1 VGTGSLRANMG
12 YELIVVAIEYLPRR
26 ADRSS
31 ADALRIS
38 SQSRAVS
45 TTGWCA
51 TSSWSDH
58 HELAAM
64 NAHVPLEAM
73 AYVPPERHGW

>member
-1 VGTGSLRANMG
+1 VGTGSLRANMARSRSW
-12 YELIVVAIEYLPRR
+12 LTIEYLPRR

-38 SQSRAVS
+38 SQSGAVS

-73 AYVPPERHGW
+73 AYLLPERHGW